1 MMHRLLL
8 LTLCLLLAAACSHH
22 RSTVTATAD
31 TTRTRECLEALRSI
45 KADTLA
51 TRSAQHDTART
62 TVQGMIVH
70 RGADTVLWQ
79 LTTQTTRAAHQWQHA
94 ATTATEDAATTHRTD
109 ESVQATGTTKTVEHQ
124 PTLRSGERFI
134 RELLIIILSVVGIII
149 VIGVIPRKK

>member
-1 MMHRLLL
+1 MMHRLLIL
-8 LTLCLLLAAACSHH
+8 SLVLLLAAACSHH
-22 RSTVTATAD
+22 RSTVKATAD

-51 TRSAQHDTART
+51 TRAAQHDTART

-70 RGADTVLWQ
+70 SGPDTVLWQ

-94 ATTATEDAATTHRTD
+94 ATTATEAAATTHRTD

-124 PTLRSGERFI
+124 PTLKSAVRLC
-134 RELLIIILSVVGIII
+134 LLIL
-149 VIGVIPRKK
+149 VIGTMIVLAFFKIG

>member
-1 MMHRLLL
+1 MMHRLLI

-22 RSTVTATAD
+22 RSTVTATSD

-51 TRSAQHDTART
+51 TRATQHDTAHT

-79 LTTQTTRAAHQWQHA
+79 VTTQTTRAEHQWQHA
-94 ATTATEDAATTHRTD
+94 ATTATEAAATTTRTS
-109 ESVQATGTTKTVEHQ
+109 EKVQATGATKTVEHQ
-124 PTLRSGERFI
+124 PTLSSGERLVLVI
-134 RELLIIILSVVGIII
+134 SVVGIII
-149 VIGVIPRKK
+149 LIGIIHRNK

>member
-22 RSTVTATAD
+22 RSTVKATAD
-31 TTRTRECLEALRSI
+31 TTRTRECFEALRSI

-51 TRSAQHDTART
+51 TRAAQHDTALT

-70 RGADTVLWQ
+70 RGADTVLWTV
-79 LTTQTTRAAHQWQHA
+79 TTQTTRAAHQWQHA
-94 ATTATEDAATTHRTD
+94 ATTATEAAAATQRTD

-124 PTLRSGERFI
+124 PTLSVSWQRLII
-134 RELLIIILSVVGIII
+134 RAVISIIILI
-149 VIGVIPRKK
+149 VFFKLWERKP